1 MGIVPSKN
9 ETVKTL
15 KGLHL
20 YHAGISNC
28 AMRVR
33 MALEEKGLPWVSHHI
48 DITKKENLTKEYF
61 SIHPKGLVPTLVED
75 GVVIIESDDIIDYLD
90 KKYSKPSLRPSDK
103 KELET
108 MYYWLHLA
116 PEIHV
121 KAVKTFI
128 YIKRMQGKMSK
139 SKSEADLY
147 KELQK
152 DPELLAFHNKVSTG
166 AFTDED
172 LARAEGILHTHFS
185 AADEVLSKNT
195 YLAGDK
201 FTLADVA
208 WSPLYFTLKE
218 MTDLELTNYSN
229 LRRWAAALEERP
241 SYKKAIVEWWPFDLP
256 KK

>member
-1 MGIVPSKN
+1 MGIVPTN
-9 ETVKTL
+9 NMQVKAL

-33 MALEEKGLPWVSHHI
+33 MTLEEKGLPWVSHHI
-48 DITKKENLTKEYF
+48 DITKKENLTEEYF
-61 SIHPKGLVPTLVED
+61 SIHPKGLVPALVED
-75 GVVIIESDDIIDYLD
+75 GVVIVESDDIIDHLD
-90 KKYSKPSLRPSDK
+90 KTYPNPPLRPSDE

-139 SKSEADLY
+139 SKEESELY
-147 KELQK
+147 QKLQK
-152 DPELLAFHNKVSTG
+152 DPELLEFHGKVSSG
-166 AFTDED
+166 AFTDAD
-172 LARAEGILHTHFS
+172 LAKAEGILQGHFS
-185 AADEVLSKNT
+185 AADKRLSKSK
-195 YLAGDK
+195 YLIGDQ
-201 FTLADVA
+201 FTLADIA

-218 MTDLELTNYSN
+218 MTDLDLNDYN
-229 LRRWAAALEERP
+229 HLCRWAADLEERP
-241 SYKKAIVEWWPFDLP
+241 SYKKAILEWWPI
-256 KK
+256 

>member
-1 MGIVPSKN
+1 MGIVPTN
-9 ETVKTL
+9 NMQVKAL

-33 MALEEKGLPWVSHHI
+33 MTLEEKGLPWVSHHI
-48 DITKKENLTKEYF
+48 DITKKENLTEEYF
-61 SIHPKGLVPTLVED
+61 SIHPKGLVPALVED
-75 GVVIIESDDIIDYLD
+75 GVVIIESDDIIDHLD
-90 KKYSKPSLRPSDK
+90 KTYPNPPLRPSDE

-139 SKSEADLY
+139 SKEESELY
-147 KELQK
+147 QKLQK
-152 DPELLAFHNKVSTG
+152 DPELLEFHGKVSSG
-166 AFTDED
+166 AFTDAD
-172 LARAEGILHTHFS
+172 LAKAEGILQGHFS
-185 AADEVLSKNT
+185 AADKRLSKSK
-195 YLAGDK
+195 YLIGDQ
-201 FTLADVA
+201 FTLADIA

-218 MTDLELTNYSN
+218 MTDLDLNDYN
-229 LRRWAAALEERP
+229 HLCRWAADLEERP
-241 SYKKAIVEWWPFDLP
+241 SYKKAILEWWPI
-256 KK
+256 

>member
-1 MGIVPSKN
+1 MGIVPTN
-9 ETVKTL
+9 NMQVKAL

-33 MALEEKGLPWVSHHI
+33 MTLEEKGLPWESHHI
-48 DITKKENLTKEYF
+48 DITKKENLTEEYF
-61 SIHPKGLVPTLVED
+61 SIHPKGLVPALVED

-90 KKYSKPSLRPSDK
+90 KTYPNPPLRPSDEK
-103 KELET
+103 QLET

-139 SKSEADLY
+139 SKEEGELY
-147 KELQK
+147 QKLQK
-152 DPELLAFHNKVSTG
+152 DPELLEFHDKVSSG
-166 AFTDED
+166 AFTDAD
-172 LARAEGILHTHFS
+172 LTKAEGILQEHFS
-185 AADEVLSKNT
+185 AADKRLSKSK
-195 YLAGDK
+195 YLIGDQ
-201 FTLADVA
+201 FTLADIA

-218 MTDLELTNYSN
+218 MTDLDLKDYNH
-229 LRRWAAALEERP
+229 LRRWAEDLEERP
-241 SYKKAIVEWWPFDLP
+241 SYKTAILDWWPM
-256 KK
+256 

>member
-1 MGIVPSKN
+1 MGIVPTN
-9 ETVKTL
+9 NMQVKAL

-33 MALEEKGLPWVSHHI
+33 MTLEEKGLPWVSHHI
-48 DITKKENLTKEYF
+48 DITKKENLTEEYF
-61 SIHPKGLVPTLVED
+61 SIHPKGLVPALVED
-75 GVVIIESDDIIDYLD
+75 GVVIIESDDIIDHLD
-90 KKYSKPSLRPSDK
+90 KTYPNPPLRPSDE

-139 SKSEADLY
+139 SKEESELY
-147 KELQK
+147 QKLQK
-152 DPELLAFHNKVSTG
+152 DPELLEFHGKVSSG
-166 AFTDED
+166 AFTDAD
-172 LARAEGILHTHFS
+172 LAKAEGILQGHFS
-185 AADEVLSKNT
+185 AADKRLSKSK
-195 YLAGDK
+195 YLIGDQ
-201 FTLADVA
+201 FTLADIA

-218 MTDLELTNYSN
+218 MTDLDLNDYN
-229 LRRWAAALEERP
+229 HLCRWAADLEERP
-241 SYKKAIVEWWPFDLP
+241 SYKKAILEWWPM
-256 KK
+256 